1 MKGNET
7 VCALSKAVIVI
18 EPGPEVGKRSGSFAT
33 AKSAMKMGIPVY
45 VYPSPLNIQPAKFL
59 AKRGAHIIRDHD
71 ISDAESIERFVEKVL
86 KNSRKIRIGYY
97 LRGESMRNS
106 HDRFTKASEK
116 SERAKVEKIIEG
128 VIKIAKK
135 LLKEGVKKLKNELKS
150 LFSED

>member
-59 AKRGAHIIRDHD
+59 AKRGTHIIRDHD
-71 ISDAESIERFVEKVL
+71 ISDTESIERFVEKVL
-86 KNSRKIRIGYY
+86 KNSRK
-97 LRGESMRNS
+97 
-106 HDRFTKASEK
+106 SE
-116 SERAKVEKIIEG
+116 
-128 VIKIAKK
+128 
-135 LLKEGVKKLKNELKS
+135 L
-150 LFSED
+150 DTT